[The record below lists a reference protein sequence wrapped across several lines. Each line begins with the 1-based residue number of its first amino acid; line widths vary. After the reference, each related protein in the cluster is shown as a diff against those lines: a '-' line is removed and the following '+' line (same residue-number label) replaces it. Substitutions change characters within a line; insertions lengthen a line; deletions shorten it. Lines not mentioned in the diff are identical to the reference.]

1 MNKRNLFTIGGAAAF
16 GLALVALPA
25 SPARAQKPEDS
36 TVTRLQQ
43 KLDELQSKLQA
54 QLESQQVQE
63 AELAVTDALMRALG
77 PTAGV
82 RGLRITTDFP
92 HGLRIVVLES
102 VPVAVLV
109 HGADRVA
116 VDANGSLLPRVAA
129 DDLNIVIADD
139 GSGWLGVE
147 THEVTADKAKELKL
161 SAERGV
167 VLGRIVPDSPAAKAG
182 LKENDVV
189 TEINGQRV
197 EGAAQFRRMIHEIPA
212 GRSIQLTVWRD
223 GRTQA
228 ISATLGKS
236 EERHH
241 AMKMVTPSPGTFA
254 FRMPE
259 IPEIPP
265 MEWNGAML
273 AGGQPR
279 LGIDAEDL
287 SGQLGAFF
295 GAPDG
300 EGILVRDVNSGSP
313 AEKAGVKA
321 GDVITSL
328 NGDRI
333 RTVGDLREKLSAKR
347 DDKDRTVKL
356 GVLRNKSEIS
366 LAVELPAAAAR
377 PKRLVSRRTSI

>member
-1 MNKRNLFTIGGAAAF
+1 MNKRNLFMIGGAAAF

-43 KLDELQSKLQA
+43 KLDELQAKLQA

-63 AELAVTDALMRALG
+63 AELAVTDALE
-77 PTAGV
+77 
-82 RGLRITTDFP
+82 
-92 HGLRIVVLES
+92 ES
-102 VPVAVLV
+102 AQAVEEENQDPEV
-109 HGADRVA
+109 
-116 VDANGSLLPRVAA
+116 LPRVAT
-129 DDLNIVIADD
+129 DDLNILVGDD

-241 AMKMVTPSPGTFA
+241 AMKMVAPTPGTFA

-265 MEWNGAML
+265 MEWNGGML

-356 GVLRNKSEIS
+356 GVLRNKSDIS
-366 LAVELPAAAAR
+366 LTVELPAPAAR

>member
-1 MNKRNLFTIGGAAAF
+1 MNKRDLLTIGAAVAL

-25 SPARAQKPEDS
+25 SSARPQRPDDS
-36 TVTRLQQ
+36 KIARLQQ
-43 KLDELQSKLQA
+43 KIEELQAKLQA
-54 QLESQQVQE
+54 ELENRAGQKVEFEDAYEPVDSTQAVVIEQDPGQIEVQPKIE
-63 AELAVTDALMRALG
+63 MDGM
-77 PTAGV
+77 
-82 RGLRITTDFP
+82 
-92 HGLRIVVLES
+92 
-102 VPVAVLV
+102 
-109 HGADRVA
+109 
-116 VDANGSLLPRVAA
+116 
-129 DDLNIVIADD
+129 NIVIGDD
-139 GSGWLGVE
+139 GSSWLGVE
-147 THEVTADKAKELKL
+147 THEVTSDKAKELKL

-167 VLGRIVPDSPAAKAG
+167 VLGKIVPDSPAAKAG

-189 TEINGQRV
+189 MEINGQRV

-223 GRTQA
+223 GRTQT

-241 AMKMVTPSPGTFA
+241 AMKMVTPTPGTFA

-265 MEWNGAML
+265 MEWNGGML
-273 AGGQPR
+273 VGGQPR

-328 NGDRI
+328 NGERI
-333 RTVGDLREKLSAKR
+333 RTVGKLREKLSAKR
-347 DDKDRTVKL
+347 DEKDRTVKL
-356 GVLRNKSEIS
+356 GVLRNKSEVS
-366 LAVELPAAAAR
+366 LTVELPAPAEHT
-377 PKRLVSRRTSI
+377 KRFISHRTSI

>member
-1 MNKRNLFTIGGAAAF
+1 MNKRNLLTIGGAAAL

-25 SPARAQKPEDS
+25 SSAGPQRPDDS
-36 TVTRLQQ
+36 KIARLQQ
-43 KLDELQSKLQA
+43 KIEELQAKLQA
-54 QLESQQVQE
+54 ELESRPDQVV
-63 AELAVTDALMRALG
+63 ELADADELEDAAQAVIVENQD
-77 PTAGV
+77 PTK
-82 RGLRITTDFP
+82 IE
-92 HGLRIVVLES
+92 VLPGIET
-102 VPVAVLV
+102 
-109 HGADRVA
+109 
-116 VDANGSLLPRVAA
+116 
-129 DDLNIVIADD
+129 DDLNIVIGGD
-139 GSGWLGVE
+139 GSSWLGVE

-167 VLGRIVPDSPAAKAG
+167 VLGKIVPDSPAAKAG

-223 GRTQA
+223 GRTQTVN
-228 ISATLGKS
+228 ATLGKS
-236 EERHH
+236 EERRH
-241 AMKMVTPSPGTFA
+241 AMKMVAPTPGTFS

-259 IPEIPP
+259 MPEIPS
-265 MEWNGAML
+265 MEWNGGML
-273 AGGQPR
+273 FGVQPR
-279 LGIDAEDL
+279 LGIDAEEI

-328 NGDRI
+328 NGERI
-333 RTVGDLREKLSAKR
+333 HSVGELREKLSAKR
-347 DDKDRTVKL
+347 DDKERTVKL

-366 LAVELPAAAAR
+366 LTVELPAPAAR
-377 PKRLVSRRTSI
+377 TKRLVSRRTSI